1 MSSREEEGNP
11 NKPVTVKIIET
22 VYVEAGTADD
32 FKSVVQ
38 RFTGKDAVA
47 AAAAAELE
55 ECGRPAAG
63 AAAAAAPP
71 QAAQSRKMG
80 QGSLGDRK
88 PAAPAADPAKGTS
101 SGER

>member
-47 AAAAAELE
+47 AELE
-55 ECGRPAAG
+55 ESGSRP
-63 AAAAAAPP
+63 AAAAPP
-71 QAAQSRKMG
+71 QAAQSREMG